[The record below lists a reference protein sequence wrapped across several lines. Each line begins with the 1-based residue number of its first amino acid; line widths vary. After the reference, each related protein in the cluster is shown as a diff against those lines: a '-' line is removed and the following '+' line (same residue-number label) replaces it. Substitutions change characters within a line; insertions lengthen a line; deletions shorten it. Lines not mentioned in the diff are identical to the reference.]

1 MKIFCI
7 GRNYQAHARELKNEV
22 PSKPVF
28 FMKPDTA
35 LLQNNQPFYIPD
47 FSENV
52 HYEVE
57 LVYRISRV
65 GKNIDEKFA
74 SRYYNAVALGVDF
87 TARDLQDE
95 AKSKGLPWE
104 IAKAFDN
111 SAVLSRFISLDQLKN
126 QQNIEFSLEKNGQI
140 VQHGFS
146 ADMMFSIDT
155 LIAYLS
161 RFFTLKIGDL
171 IYTGTPEGVGKVSI
185 GDLLTGKIEGN
196 TFFDFRVL

>member
-1 MKIFCI
+1 
-7 GRNYQAHARELKNEV
+7 
-22 PSKPVF
+22 
-28 FMKPDTA
+28 MKPDTA

-74 SRYYNAVALGVDF
+74 SRYYNAVALGIDF

-146 ADMMFSIDT
+146 TDMLFSIDT

-161 RFFTLKIGDL
+161 RFFTMKIGDL
-171 IYTGTPEGVGKVSI
+171 IYTGTPEGVGKVAV
-185 GDLLTGKIEGN
+185 GDLLTGKLEGS

>member
-1 MKIFCI
+1 
-7 GRNYQAHARELKNEV
+7 
-22 PSKPVF
+22 
-28 FMKPDTA
+28 MKPDTA

-111 SAVLSRFISLDQLKN
+111 SAVLSRFISLDQLN
-126 QQNIEFSLEKNGQI
+126 NHQNIEFSLEKNGQI

-146 ADMMFSIDT
+146 ADMLFSIDT